1 MVESAA
7 AVDGIYACGNG
18 MSSSMGATYA
28 GPRITIGPAIVFA
41 YRAAMHAAQQTG
53 TLRVADSH

>member
-7 AVDGIYACGNG
+7 AVDGLYACGND
-18 MSSSMGATYA
+18 MSSIMGATYS
-28 GPRITIGPAIVFA
+28 GPGIPIGPAIVFD